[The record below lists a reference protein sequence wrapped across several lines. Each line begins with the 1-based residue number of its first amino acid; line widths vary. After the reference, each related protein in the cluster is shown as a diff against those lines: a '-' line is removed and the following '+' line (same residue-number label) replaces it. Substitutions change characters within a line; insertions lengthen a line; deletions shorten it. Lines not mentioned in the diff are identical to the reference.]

1 MSTEH
6 PQLSQGSQI
15 DGFTVGGLV
24 RSRNGAATYDAT
36 DASGQAVHLTVYADA
51 CFPSGLVRDKALR
64 ELGQLQ
70 GAAAPEVAKVQAC
83 GKYGEGIYEV
93 TEVVAGETLREAAA
107 MSDQD
112 AAAIVASVGTALLA
126 GEQHNVMH
134 RNLGLD
140 NIVRT
145 SGGVKVVGFAVSE
158 PQEGGARGPSRGQ
171 AKGASDQRTL
181 AYNVAA
187 LMCLTS
193 GVRCLVE
200 TRRPWWPHRD
210 AEAPGDVHATLK
222 ALART

>member
-6 PQLSQGSQI
+6 PQVSQGSQI

-51 CFPSGLVRDKALR
+51 CFSSGLVRDKALR

-93 TEVVAGETLREAAA
+93 TEVVAGETLRNAEA

-145 SGGVKVVGFAVSE
+145 SSGVKVVGFAVSE
-158 PQEGGARGPSRGQ
+158 PQAGGRKARRRPSRR
-171 AKGASDQRTL
+171 S
-181 AYNVAA
+181 
-187 LMCLTS
+187 
-193 GVRCLVE
+193 
-200 TRRPWWPHRD
+200 RRRAGSWTNERSPTTWLRSCT
-210 AEAPGDVHATLK
+210 A
-222 ALART
+222 